1 MNKERASQERE
12 FDWENGEIP
21 RSEIEIKATRGGG
34 PGGQAINT
42 TSNNMEVRWSIG
54 NSRSLSNEQK
64 TVLREYAKSRVTKA
78 DELIFTCQSERSQLQ
93 NTNEALNRLNEL
105 VREALTPETQRIP
118 TKKTK
123 GRKAKERRLNEVGK
137 DKKKARGKVKD
148 WD

>member
-1 MNKERASQERE
+1 
-12 FDWENGEIP
+12 
-21 RSEIEIKATRGGG
+21 
-34 PGGQAINT
+34 
-42 TSNNMEVRWSIG
+42 MEVRWSIG